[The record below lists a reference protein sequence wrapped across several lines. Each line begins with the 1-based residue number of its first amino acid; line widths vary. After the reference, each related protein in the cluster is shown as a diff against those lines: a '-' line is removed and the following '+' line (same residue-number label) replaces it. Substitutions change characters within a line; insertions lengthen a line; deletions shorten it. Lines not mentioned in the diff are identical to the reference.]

1 MPGRLSR
8 RIGGVTALLTT
19 TSPAEVVDA
28 TAITWL
34 SPDGCEERFPLTEA
48 WSVRFED
55 GLPVRRFRSRKG
67 QRHLS
72 GLWWSATMGRHV
84 GFESWLERDHVM
96 LLDFDPRVVGI
107 ASQPFW
113 LSWRD
118 EAAAAVSHC
127 PDYFARREDGSAV
140 VIDCRPVERR
150 PEKDAA
156 KFDATASVCAELGWE
171 YRLVGATDPVV
182 TSNVRWFAG
191 YRHPRHAM
199 SEVAAALHETFAAPR
214 GLIDGASAVG
224 DPIKVLPI
232 LFHLLWC
239 GELTCEVQV
248 PLHVGTVVRSA
259 LR

>member
-1 MPGRLSR
+1 MSGWLSR

-19 TSPAEVVDA
+19 TFAAGAAA
-28 TAITWL
+28 TITWL
-34 SPDGCEERFPLTEA
+34 TPDGVEERLPLTEV

-96 LLDFDPRVVGI
+96 LLDFEPATVGI

-118 EAAAAVSHC
+118 ESGTSVSHC
-127 PDYFARREDGSAV
+127 PDYFVRRADGSTV

-156 KFDATASVCAELGWE
+156 KFDATAAVCAALGWG
-171 YRLVGATDPVV
+171 YDLVGATEPVV
-182 TSNVRWFAG
+182 TSNVRWLAG
-191 YRHPRHAM
+191 YRHPRHGNGDV
-199 SEVAAALHETFAAPR
+199 EAALREVFARAMP
-214 GLIDGASAVG
+214 LVDGASVVG
-224 DPIKVLPI
+224 DPIAVLPTM
-232 LFHLLWC
+232 FHLLWC
-239 GELTCEVQV
+239 GELVCDLTV
-248 PLHVGTVVRSA
+248 PLHASAEVGLAAGR
-259 LR
+259 